1 MKHYATQLKAKHF
14 LRGSFLVVGLLLV
27 SSVIPPI
34 LGGAGRRKK
43 SVRQITS
50 LHALKPLDSE
60 GFRGLNWQ
68 EQKVTASDGAAQDNF
83 GWSIALDNNTA
94 LAGAPNA
101 TVKGHSS
108 QGAAYVFSY
117 SNGNWSEVPKLTAS
131 DGASFD
137 NFGYS
142 VALSGNTAVISAWHA
157 TINGNP
163 LQGAAYVFTFADG
176 QWSET
181 AKLTANDGA

>member
-1 MKHYATQLKAKHF
+1 MKRYATQLKAKHF

-27 SSVIPPI
+27 ISVLPPI
-34 LGGAGRRKK
+34 FGGAGRRKK
-43 SVRQITS
+43 SARQITS
-50 LHALKPLDSE
+50 FHAFKPLDSE
-60 GFRGLNWQ
+60 GFRGFDWQ
-68 EQKVTASDGAAQDNF
+68 EQKVTANDGAAQDSF

-94 LAGAPNA
+94 LVGAPNA
-101 TVKGHSS
+101 TVNGHSS

-117 SNGNWSEVPKLTAS
+117 SNDNWSEMAKLTAS

-163 LQGAAYVFTFADG
+163 LQ
-176 QWSET
+176 
-181 AKLTANDGA
+181 